1 MNINLSKQALR
12 DMGIWNKSDKKTAK
26 KIVEMLKEIAAT
38 PYSGKGRPEAL
49 RGNLSGYWSRRINV
63 QDRIIYTVDEQ
74 AEVVY
79 VYSLRKPYE

>member
-1 MNINLSKQALR
+1 
-12 DMGIWNKSDKKTAK
+12 MGIWNKSDKKTAK
-26 KIVEMLKEIAAT
+26 KIVEMLKEITAT

-79 VYSLRKPYE
+79 VYSLRKHYE